1 MAQVFRPSS
10 ERREGGSFWTD
21 RRWQSKKAQLGAT
34 GSKRQSAAS
43 DGKVRAQEGAH
54 HSSRGRQMR
63 LRQCCTRRTDLPLLL
78 LTMAAYSDALSD
90 AGQSSAFT
98 AVDMEMI
105 QKQMEDQQ
113 SSSMTSGSSETS
125 TRRRGTDG
133 SDAARRVI
141 YDGHWKDDARHG
153 QGKAYY

>member
-1 MAQVFRPSS
+1 
-10 ERREGGSFWTD
+10 
-21 RRWQSKKAQLGAT
+21 
-34 GSKRQSAAS
+34 
-43 DGKVRAQEGAH
+43 
-54 HSSRGRQMR
+54 MR

-133 SDAARRVI
+133 SDAARRSHIHVSQQLCVCM
-141 YDGHWKDDARHG
+141 KAEAKL
-153 QGKAYY
+153 KAYDECHTPSIV